1 MDGLVRSSAHVVRLA
16 SCCTALVAALALA
29 GCGGVAA
36 VGSTVVSGAEA
47 VGTLVKKSVNEEDRK
62 EDKDEATKK

>member
-1 MDGLVRSSAHVVRLA
+1 MDGLVGSGAHAVRLA
-16 SCCTALVAALALA
+16 SCCAALAAALALA

-47 VGTLVKKSVNEEDRK
+47 VGTLVKKSVNEEDRR
-62 EDKDEATKK
+62 EDKEEATPK